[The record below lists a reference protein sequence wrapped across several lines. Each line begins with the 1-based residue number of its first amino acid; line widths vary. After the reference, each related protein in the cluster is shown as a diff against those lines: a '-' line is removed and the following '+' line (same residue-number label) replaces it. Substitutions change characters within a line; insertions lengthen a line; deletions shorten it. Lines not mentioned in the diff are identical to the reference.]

1 MFWAWASLLIRSGLI
16 LIAADVLRRFA
27 RQDSGKYRHRILLAA
42 FALLLSWPLFS
53 AVLPQ
58 IHVPLWPRTSTNGT
72 VTFTQTIVS
81 FDKALPQT
89 IAVNWPLTIWL
100 VGVLLSLVPVI
111 LDYVAVRR
119 LIRRA
124 IPLADAGW
132 RDLLE
137 RTCASLDLTAIPELL
152 IYSGPVV
159 PFTFGLWRPRIL
171 LPADCMD
178 WAPLR
183 KHAVLLHELAHIKRR
198 DLWSQMVATFATALW
213 WFQPL
218 CWFNRWNLRRE
229 SERACDALVLDF
241 GIRPSDYA
249 RELLDIARSFSK
261 GQRWSSAA
269 ALTMARRGELEGRLY
284 AILDPERNG
293 AGRRPVLA
301 IAALTALTLTAS
313 AVTVLPEQSSL
324 GGHPM
329 TRTMKRTLI
338 SGLLASAGLSAATI
352 GGSVFDPTG
361 AALANAQASL
371 FNPETS
377 AKQDTTT
384 TPDGKFTFTSL
395 AAGSYILH
403 VEKPG
408 FASLYREF
416 NVQTDSDVRRGLIL
430 TAAPSDQNPR
440 VVRVGGSVEESN
452 LIRKV
457 QPTYPDSAK
466 TARIQGAV
474 HLETTISK
482 EGVPEDIRVVSSPS
496 DDLTQ
501 SALEAVRQWRY
512 RPTLLNG
519 QPVDIVTDVTVNYT
533 LMP

>member
-1 MFWAWASLLIRSGLI
+1 MLWAWASLLIRSGLI
-16 LIAADVLRRFA
+16 LVAADAFRRFS
-27 RQDSGKYRHRILLAA
+27 RQDAGRHRHRILLAG

-58 IHVPLWPRTSTNGT
+58 IHVPVWPHSAGNGT
-72 VTFTQTIVS
+72 VTFRQTIVS

-100 VGVLLSLVPVI
+100 AGVLLSLVPVI
-111 LDYVAVRR
+111 LDYLAVRR

-124 IPLADAGW
+124 IPLVNAGW
-132 RDLLE
+132 RDLLGQE
-137 RTCASLDLTAIPELL
+137 CAMLHLQTIPELL
-152 IYSGPVV
+152 IYSGRVV
-159 PFTFGLWRPRIL
+159 PFTFGLWPPRIL
-171 LPADCMD
+171 LPADCMN

-183 KHAVLLHELAHIKRR
+183 KRAVLLHELGHIKRR
-198 DLWSQMVATFATALW
+198 DLWSQLFAIFATALW

-218 CWFNRWNLRRE
+218 CWLNRWNLRRE
-229 SERACDALVLDF
+229 SERACDALVLDS

-249 RELLDIARSFSK
+249 SELLDIARSFSK

-284 AILDPERNG
+284 AILDPRRD
-293 AGRRPVLA
+293 AAARRPVLA
-301 IAALTALTLTAS
+301 IAALAAVALTAS
-313 AVTVLPEQSSL
+313 AVTVLPEQNTL

-329 TRTMKRTLI
+329 TRNMKRTLI

-352 GGSVFDPTG
+352 GGAVYDPAGT
-361 AALANAQASL
+361 AVANAQASL

-377 AKQDTTT
+377 TKQETTT
-384 TPDGKFTFTSL
+384 TPDGKFTFASL

-416 NVQTDSDVRRGLIL
+416 NVQPDSDVQRGLIL
-430 TAAPSDQNPR
+430 TSSQQNPKL
-440 VVRVGGSVEESN
+440 VRVGGAVEESN

-457 QPTYPDSAK
+457 QPTYPASAK
-466 TARIQGAV
+466 SERVQGAV
-474 HLETTISK
+474 QLETTISK

-533 LMP
+533 LTQ

>member
-16 LIAADVLRRFA
+16 LIAADVLRRLA
-27 RQDSGKYRHRILLAA
+27 RRESGRYRHRILLAA
-42 FALLLSWPLFS
+42 FALLLAWPLFS
-53 AVLPQ
+53 AVLPE
-58 IHVPLWPRTSTNGT
+58 IHAPVWRHSPINAT
-72 VTFTQTIVS
+72 VTFRQTIVS
-81 FDKALPQT
+81 FDKTLPQT
-89 IAVNWPLTIWL
+89 AALNWPLTIWL
-100 VGVLLSLVPVI
+100 AGVLLSFVPLI

-124 IPLADAGW
+124 IPLLDSGW
-132 RDLLE
+132 RDLLGQE
-137 RTCASLDLTAIPELL
+137 CAMLHLQTVPELL
-152 IYSGPVV
+152 IYPGPVV

-171 LPADCMD
+171 LSADCME

-183 KHAVLLHELAHIKRR
+183 KRAVLLHELAHIKRR
-198 DLWSQMVATFATALW
+198 DLWSQMVAACATALW

-218 CWFNRWNLRRE
+218 CWLSRWNLRRE
-229 SERACDALVLDF
+229 SERACDALVLSF
-241 GIRPSDYA
+241 GVRPSDYA
-249 RELLDIARSFSK
+249 SELLDIARSFTK

-269 ALTMARRGELEGRLY
+269 ALTMARRSELEGRLY
-284 AILDPERNG
+284 AILDPQRND
-293 AGRRPVLA
+293 ATRRPVLA
-301 IAALTALTLTAS
+301 IAVLTGLTLTAS
-313 AVTVLPEQSSL
+313 AVTVLPEQNNL

-352 GGSVFDPTG
+352 GGSVFDPAG
-361 AALANAQASL
+361 AAVADAQASL

-377 AKQDTTT
+377 AKQETTT
-384 TPDGKFTFTSL
+384 TPDGKFTFPSL

-440 VVRVGGSVEESN
+440 VVRVGGSVEQSN

-457 QPTYPDSAK
+457 QPTYPAAAK
-466 TARIQGAV
+466 ADHVQGAV
-474 HLETTISK
+474 QLETTISK

-512 RPTLLNG
+512 RPVLLNG

-533 LMP
+533 LTQ